1 MFSETCFEN
10 PRRKKMKFNLLF
22 VDDIQDDID
31 DFEKIHKEHFSNLFN
46 IETLCCPKDCP
57 DPVTKKI
64 QDKLDER
71 LNNENPVD
79 LLLLDN
85 YFDRRYGKTIVA
97 NDILN
102 FLRRQ
107 TIYYKRLP
115 VIVLTKEDS
124 WDLSDDLIK
133 LWQPLDFITKNKFK
147 DHPDRLREKIFNL
160 LQTVARY
167 FVECL
172 QKQGVQRVYGIPGTE
187 VLEIIHAI
195 RETQEAGEEKIE
207 YILTG
212 HEQGAAFMAN
222 GAGRVNENRVPG
234 VCLATLGPGATNLMT
249 GIADA
254 YEDKSSVVVITG
266 QAPSRRVGKESHQAE
281 NTLDMF
287 TSFTKYQKK
296 IESSDA
302 TEISS
307 AVAKAFDI
315 ARGENPGPV
324 LLEVPNDVAESIVTN
339 YVDPVDP
346 FGNQN
351 KVTHQDIV
359 SLPTATCTMIKE
371 AVKRI
376 KKAKRPIIIAGSGAN
391 RAAQNAMCSDYTI
404 HNMLTK
410 LVDDFHIPIT
420 TTFMGKG
427 SISSDNKLCLPVVG
441 CRQAKNDY
449 DLANVALDA
458 ADLIITVGYDF
469 FEFES
474 DIWNFYRREEDKT
487 NIINISFAPPQIDYC
502 YNPDLILLGSITTN
516 LEKIYSGLACCK
528 DYQPPDCRWLKLVEH
543 LKKRHAK
550 EFETYL
556 SDKSKLT
563 PHQVIKTV
571 RECFDECP
579 DRKTSDILVSD
590 GGFHK
595 MVTAR
600 FYKTYHPN
608 TCLIPNGFSTVGYA
622 LPVAIGVKMEHPERR
637 VVATIG
643 DGGFMMNN
651 QELATAVHYKKNIVV
666 ILLRDGY
673 HGLIKIKN
681 ANKYPVEIED
691 AVKLPD
697 VINFAKLAKSMDAQ
711 GIKVR
716 NVDELR
722 DALGKALE
730 DASKQGLEDANAGVN
745 KQAQEN
751 AKGQSTLIEAVVDYD
766 VVKFDNIKSN
776 CPPDK
781 RLKIRDKIINGDE
794 DWEEPLRKLLEE

>member
-1 MFSETCFEN
+1 K
-10 PRRKKMKFNLLF
+10 R
-22 VDDIQDDID
+22 VDRDWL
-31 DFEKIHKEHFSNLFN
+31 EA
-46 IETLCCPKDCP
+46 
-57 DPVTKKI
+57 
-64 QDKLDER
+64 DEI
-71 LNNENPVD
+71 LED
-79 LLLLDN
+79 L
-85 YFDRRYGKTIVA
+85 RSREE
-97 NDILN
+97 
-102 FLRRQ
+102 
-107 TIYYKRLP
+107 IYYKKLP
-115 VIVLTKEDS
+115 VIVLTQIDKHSLSEELKMS
-124 WDLSDDLIK
+124 WK
-133 LWQPLDFITKNKFK
+133 PLDFISKPQFERSPGDLIK
-147 DHPDRLREKIFNL
+147 KIFNL

-172 QKQGVQRVYGIPGTE
+172 HKQGVRRVYGIPGTE

-195 RETQEAGEEKIE
+195 RETQEAGVEKIE

-266 QAPSRRVGKESHQAE
+266 QAPSRRFGKESHQAE

-287 TSFTKYQKK
+287 TSFTKYRKK

-324 LLEVPNDVAESIVTN
+324 LLEVPNDIAESIVTN

-346 FGNQN
+346 FRNQN
-351 KVTHQDIV
+351 TVKHRDIV
-359 SLPTATCTMIKE
+359 PLPAATDDMIDEAVRRIKE
-371 AVKRI
+371 AE
-376 KKAKRPIIIAGSGAN
+376 RPIIIAGSGAN
-391 RAAQNAMCSDYTI
+391 RAAQNAMRGDYTI
-404 HNMLTK
+404 HKMLTE
-410 LVDDFHIPIT
+410 LVDKFRIPIT

-427 SISSDNKLCLPVVG
+427 SIPSNHPLCLPVVG
-441 CRQAKNDY
+441 CRQDKNDY

-458 ADLIITVGYDF
+458 ADLVITVGYDF

-474 DIWNFYRREEDKT
+474 DIWNFYRRERDKT

-516 LEKIYSGLACCK
+516 LETINEKLAAEG
-528 DYQPPDCRWLKLVEH
+528 YQCANAYWLESVVEQ
-543 LKKRHAK
+543 LKEMHAE
-550 EFETYL
+550 EFKKYL

-563 PHQVIKTV
+563 PHQVIDTV
-571 RECFDECP
+571 RECLDKP
-579 DRKTSDILVSD
+579 SDILVSD

-600 FYKTYHPN
+600 FYETYRPN

-622 LPVAIGVKMEHPERR
+622 LPIAIGVKMEHPERR
-637 VVATIG
+637 IVATIG

-666 ILLRDGY
+666 IILKDGY

-681 ANKYPVEIED
+681 ANKYPVGIED

-697 VINFAKLAKSMDAQ
+697 VVRFADLAKSM
-711 GIKVR
+711 G
-716 NVDELR
+716 
-722 DALGKALE
+722 ALGK
-730 DASKQGLEDANAGVN
+730 
-745 KQAQEN
+745 
-751 AKGQSTLIEAVVDYD
+751 D
-766 VVKFDNIKSN
+766 V
-776 CPPDK
+776 
-781 RLKIRDKIINGDE
+781 
-794 DWEEPLRKLLEE
+794 